1 MNEIIRLLEQE
12 LPACDYKVEPLYLE
26 IIFKLQLVYQD
37 FQKYYET
44 VLSSLQDEKS
54 YMNSVESMKVD
65 MINELQT

>member
-1 MNEIIRLLEQE
+1 M
-12 LPACDYKVEPLYLE
+12 YLE

-44 VLSSLQDEKS
+44 VLSNLQDEKS

-65 MINELQT
+65 MINELQTQVQFFNEHIIESICHLV